1 MKTGNIIMKIR
12 EQLRLYR
19 QKIQRQR
26 RESLPPPTADYT
38 AHTCPNCGAHY
49 QGRYCPQCSMPASW
63 KRMTLK
69 SLVMGFL
76 DIWGMGNRPIFRS
89 IEQLF
94 LRPGYMI
101 RDYLAGHHLRYFPPF
116 KMLAVLTV
124 LMALAVW
131 LRGAEEGLSLW
142 APRTFHDAEF
152 GHLFNAVMGYFQD
165 HTLYRLLLQNV
176 FVVLAAWIVFRRCGL
191 NLVETTFSQIYI
203 NCQMQV
209 VAILW
214 VLLTGTISTA
224 NLLPYAVPNIIALL
238 LLFYDFRQLYRLKPW
253 ATIWRMLLLLLLAYL
268 MFAVGIYALVIIPG
282 IYNSIM

>member
-1 MKTGNIIMKIR
+1 MKCKMR

-26 RESLPPPTADYT
+26 HESLPPPPADYT

-63 KRMTLK
+63 KRMTPK

-124 LMALAVW
+124 LLALAVW
-131 LRGAEEGLSLW
+131 LRGAEESKSLW
-142 APRTFHDAEF
+142 SPGAIDDTILGYR
-152 GHLFNAVMGYFQD
+152 LSAVLGYFHD

-214 VLLTGTISTA
+214 VLLTGTIGTSSS
-224 NLLPYAVPNIIALL
+224 LPYAVPNIIALL
-238 LLFYDFRQLYRLKPW
+238 LLFYDFHQLYRLKPW
-253 ATIWRMLLLLLLAYL
+253 ATIWRMLLMFLLIIL
-268 MFAVGIYALVIIPG
+268 MFVVALIGLFTILVIYTAILETQ
-282 IYNSIM
+282 

>member
-1 MKTGNIIMKIR
+1 MNEK
-12 EQLRLYR
+12 LRLYR
-19 QKIQRQR
+19 LKIQRQR
-26 RESLPPPTADYT
+26 RESLPPPPADYT
-38 AHTCPNCGAHY
+38 EHTCPNCGAHY
-49 QGRYCPQCSMPASW
+49 QGRYCPQCSLPASW

-69 SLVMGFL
+69 SLIMGFL

-124 LMALAVW
+124 LLALAVW
-131 LRGAEEGLSLW
+131 LRGAEEEESLW
-142 APRTFHDAEF
+142 SPGAFDDAAIN
-152 GHLFNAVMGYFQD
+152 HLFSAVLGYFHD

-176 FVVLAAWIVFRRCGL
+176 FVVLAAWIVFNRCGL

-214 VLLTGTISTA
+214 VLFTGTIVA
-224 NLLPYAVPNIIALL
+224 ADALPYAVPDIIVLL
-238 LLFYDFRQLYRLKPW
+238 LLFYDFRQLYQLKPW
-253 ATIWRMLLLLLLAYL
+253 ATIGRMLLLILLASL
-268 MFAVGIYALVIIPG
+268 MYFVWLLALAIILF
-282 IYNSIM
+282 IYNAMM

>member
-1 MKTGNIIMKIR
+1 MYMNKK
-12 EQLRLYR
+12 LRLYR
-19 QKIQRQR
+19 KKIQQQR
-26 RESLPPPTADYT
+26 RESLPPPPADNS
-38 AHTCPNCGAHY
+38 AHTCANCGEHY
-49 QGRYCPQCSMPASW
+49 HGRYCPQCSMPASW

-69 SLVMGFL
+69 SLTMGFL

-131 LRGAEEGLSLW
+131 LRGAQESTSLW
-142 APRTFHDAEF
+142 SPEALDDAVLD
-152 GHLFNAVMGYFQD
+152 HLLSAVLGYFHD

-176 FVVLAAWIVFRRCGL
+176 FVVLATWMVFRRRGL

-214 VLLTGTISTA
+214 VLITGNIITA
-224 NLLPYAVPNIIALL
+224 NLLPYAVPDIIVLIL
-238 LLFYDFRQLYRLKPW
+238 FFYDFRQLYRLKTW
-253 ATIWRMLLLLLLAYL
+253 ATIWRILLMLLLVVL
-268 MFAVGIYALVIIPG
+268 MFAVALIILMTVLAIYL
-282 IYNSIM
+282 STMK

>member
-1 MKTGNIIMKIR
+1 
-12 EQLRLYR
+12 
-19 QKIQRQR
+19 
-26 RESLPPPTADYT
+26 
-38 AHTCPNCGAHY
+38 
-49 QGRYCPQCSMPASW
+49 MPASW

-124 LMALAVW
+124 LLALAVW
-131 LRGAEEGLSLW
+131 LRGAEEGRSIW
-142 APRTFHDAEF
+142 APGTFDDAIT
-152 GHLFNAVMGYFQD
+152 GHRLSAVLGYFYD

-176 FVVLAAWIVFRRCGL
+176 FVVLATWIVFRRCGL

-214 VLLTGTISTA
+214 VLFTGTISPA
-224 NLLPYAVPNIIALL
+224 GILPYAVPRIIALL
-238 LLFYDFRQLYRLKPW
+238 LLFYDFHQLYHLKPW
-253 ATIWRMLLLLLLAYL
+253 ATIWRMLLVILLATL
-268 MFAVGIYALVIIPG
+268 MFTVGIYTLVIIFG